1 MMDCTLELGATANP
15 AFPKLPLSCV
25 FVTATR
31 MVKNSEECVLTYLV
45 TETYRPLPD
54 PQYSSTTSLLLTLP
68 SLSTSIRTSPPT
80 MTPELSGPDG
90 DKDMG
95 PVIKVSEFSISSFWN
110 VSFHL

>member
-1 MMDCTLELGATANP
+1 
-15 AFPKLPLSCV
+15 
-25 FVTATR
+25 